1 MKPSGL
7 IAACLSVLAV
17 LAGCDSG
24 NPTIAQ
30 QAHTAA
36 ATGSV
41 PGTQAYEDS
50 VQRIYLAYFGRPAD
64 PAGLAYFEGLLQNAG
79 APVDLPS
86 LSQAYMQPGGV
97 HDIIEVFSSSRESQ
111 DLYAGDNDAF
121 IQSVYLNLFNRTPDL
136 AGKAYWIGLLNAG
149 AVSRANAALAILSG
163 AQGSDLDTIA
173 TKLAVTRQFTA
184 AAADPAHNGS
194 YDGLAAN
201 ALVRGSMRTVQAA
214 TSTAD
219 GADLIVRLFA
229 ALDGLAKSQSDQLVL
244 APIVAPSMGDIVV
257 LTPVIRSASGTVVT
271 GQAVAVQSSD
281 ITLAKTTP
289 NGALVALANG
299 AVTLH
304 ASAGGLQADMAVTVR
319 ERHADPGEIA
329 VGFGPEETVFDY
341 AKDNCDGGGDVPDV
355 PARAIRRSD
364 GQILLVAPNDPR
376 NYVSIGPDFSSLKH
390 RCTPVLTSRDD
401 PKPTSFHNREWLSG
415 LYRIDKTIYGLVHN
429 EYHDPVSTGCLVG
442 NSGPGNPCWYN
453 AITAVTSTDD
463 GLSFQVQATP
473 SELVAPPVI
482 AWDPTNP
489 AARTQPHGSFN
500 PSNII
505 AGPDGYYYATY
516 MSIPNPNNAND
527 QGSCVIRT
535 RTLADP
541 TSWRAWGGNDF
552 DVRLQN
558 PYTGTPTAQCKP
570 VTVSMNASLS
580 FNTYFKQYLALGTL
594 VWPTCGVYFM
604 LSPDMVHWSTP
615 RKIRDVNFPLF
626 NGQGA
631 CPPPGGYGGAEPY
644 AALIDHDSPSVNFDT
659 SGQTAYL
666 YLTRY
671 VDASSPVPR
680 NLVRM
685 PIVFLKSAT
694 QGSDYSPPLMYLDQP
709 VAQAK
714 LSGTVHLYGWAIDDT
729 GVAAVSLS
737 VDGKSMGN
745 ITYGTPRPDVQK
757 AYPWGVANGGYE
769 TMLDTTRLTNG
780 PHVLTVRATDQTGN
794 HDERTVTVTVAN

>member
-1 MKPSGL
+1 MKTSALTAAGL
-7 IAACLSVLAV
+7 ASLVL
-17 LAGCDSG
+17 LAGCDGGVPSASRY
-24 NPTIAQ
+24 TL
-30 QAHTAA
+30 TAA
-36 ATGSV
+36 ATASV
-41 PGTQAYEDS
+41 QGTQAYEDS

-64 PAGLAYFEGLLQNAG
+64 PAGLTYFESLLQNAG

-97 HDIIEVFSSSRESQ
+97 HDIIEVFSASRESQ

-121 IQSVYLNLFNRTPDL
+121 IQSVYLNLFNRTPDV
-136 AGKAYWIGLLNAG
+136 AGKSYWIGLLNAG
-149 AVSRANAALAILSG
+149 TVSRANAALAILSG

-173 TKLAVTRQFTA
+173 TKLAVARQFTT

-201 ALVRGSMRTVQAA
+201 ALVRGSLRTVRA
-214 TSTAD
+214 TTATAD
-219 GADLIVRLFA
+219 GADLIGRLFST
-229 ALDGLAKSQSDQLVL
+229 LDGLAKSQSDQLVL

-257 LTPVIRSASGTVVT
+257 LTPVLRSASGAVLS
-271 GQAVAVQSSD
+271 GQAVSLQSSD
-281 ITLAKTTP
+281 PTLAKTTP
-289 NGALVALANG
+289 NGALIALANG

-304 ASAGGLQADMAVTVR
+304 ASAGALSADMTVTVR

-329 VGFGPEETVFDY
+329 VAFGPEETVFDY
-341 AKDNCDGGGDVPDV
+341 AKDKCDGGDVPDL

-364 GQILLVAPNDPR
+364 GQILLLAANDPR
-376 NYVSIGPDFSSLKH
+376 NYISIGPDFSSLKR

-442 NSGPGNPCWYN
+442 NSGPANPCWYN

-473 SELVAPPVI
+473 SELVAPPSV

-489 AARTQPHGSFN
+489 AARAEHHGNFN

-505 AGPDGYYYATY
+505 AGPDGYYYS
-516 MSIPNPNNAND
+516 MFLSIPNPNNVND
-527 QGSCVIRT
+527 QGSCVMRT

-541 TSWRAWGGNDF
+541 TSWRAWGGSDF
-552 DVRLQN
+552 DVRMQN
-558 PYTGTPTAQCKP
+558 PYTGAVTAQCKP
-570 VTVSMNASLS
+570 VTLGMNPSLS
-580 FNTYFKQYLALGTL
+580 FNTYFKQYIA
-594 VWPTCGVYFM
+594 VAAVAWPTCGVYFT
-604 LSPDMVHWSTP
+604 LSPDMVHWSPP
-615 RKIRDVNFPLF
+615 RKIRDVFFPLF
-626 NGQGA
+626 NGQGVCA
-631 CPPPGGYGGAEPY
+631 PPGGYGGAEPY
-644 AALIDHDSPSVNFDT
+644 AALIDHDSPSINFDT

-671 VDASSPVPR
+671 VDATSPVPR

-685 PIVFLKSAT
+685 PIMFLKSAT

-709 VAQAK
+709 VAQAR
-714 LSGTVHLYGWAIDDT
+714 LSGTVHLYGWAIDET
-729 GVAAVSLS
+729 GVATVSLS

-745 ITYGTPRPDVQK
+745 VTYGTPRPDVQK
-757 AYPWGVANGGYE
+757 AYPWAVVNNGFE
-769 TMLDTTRLTNG
+769 TMLDTTRLANG
-780 PHVLTVRATDQTGN
+780 AHVLTVRATDASGN
-794 HDERTVTVTVAN
+794 HDERSVTVTVAN